1 MEDRVPKGK
10 ESAALAK
17 YLYTLPHVLDRIRRP
32 RRANDPVEIIQG
44 RKRLYSPIGLK
55 RRRKCNEEFL
65 NSMPYAASRFWS

>member
-17 YLYTLPHVLDRIRRP
+17 YLYTLHHVLDRIRRP
-32 RRANDPVEIIQG
+32 RRASDPVEIIQG

-65 NSMPYAASRFWS
+65 NSMPFAASQYWS